1 MANRVELLPAK
12 VYVKLEAPRVA
23 ARVETPV
30 IPADP
35 QVRELPVLVV
45 EGRPGPPGKDGAVIG
60 GAVIDDAATAPD
72 RVWSSQHTHDN
83 DVAVVTSL
91 TPDIDLVLLFNNA
104 LT

>member
-12 VYVKLEAPRVA
+12 VYVKLDVPRIA

-30 IPADP
+30 VPANP
-35 QVRELPVLVV
+35 TVRDLPVLVAP
-45 EGRPGPPGKDGAVIG
+45 GRPGPPGKDGAVIG
-60 GAVIDDAATAPD
+60 GAIIDDSDPSTN
-72 RVWSSQHTHDN
+72 RVWSSQHTHDH
-83 DVAVVTSL
+83 DVAVVESL